1 MLMAVMGVA
10 HMGMGVLQL
19 LMPMRMGMPEGLIHR
34 KACKVFGCVVMAVMG
49 IAIARIMAMAMGMEN
64 GLMPMPVAVLLP

>member
-19 LMPMRMGMPEGLIHR
+19 LMTMRMGMPEGLIHR
-34 KACKVFGCVVMAVMG
+34 KPCKVFRRVLMAVMG
-49 IAIARIMAMAMGMEN
+49 ILAARIMVMAVGVAN

>member
-1 MLMAVMGVA
+1 MLMAVVGVA
-10 HMGMGVLQL
+10 HVGMGVLQL

-34 KACKVFGCVVMAVMG
+34 KACKVFGCVVVAVMG
-49 IAIARIMAMAMGMEN
+49 VAAARIMVMAVGVAN